1 MSETERRPGAAE
13 TSAAAADDARF
24 TLLTTAR
31 DNAEGAFIESVL
43 RGENIPYITRPHSRE
58 SWNRVMMGFDLAAST
73 FSCPRI
79 SLTTR
84 LLCLP
89 LRMMRRSAPT
99 PTTEKTNNVR
109 IQRNTALQV
118 R

>member
-43 RGENIPYITRPHSRE
+43 RGKNIPYVTRPHSRE
-58 SWNRVMMGFDLAAST
+58 SWNRVMMGFDLGGID
-73 FSCPRI
+73 FFVP
-79 SLTTR
+79 
-84 LLCLP
+84 
-89 LRMMRRSAPT
+89 
-99 PTTEKTNNVR
+99 
-109 IQRNTALQV
+109 
-118 R
+118 

>member
-43 RGENIPYITRPHSRE
+43 RGENT
-58 SWNRVMMGFDLAAST
+58 
-73 FSCPRI
+73 RI
-79 SLTTR
+79 SHARTR
-84 LLCLP
+84 
-89 LRMMRRSAPT
+89 A
-99 PTTEKTNNVR
+99 KAG
-109 IQRNTALQV
+109 TAS
-118 R
+118 

>member
-13 TSAAAADDARF
+13 TPAAAADDARF

-58 SWNRVMMGFDLAAST
+58 SWNRVMMGFDLGGIDFFVPEDILDDAAA
-73 FSCPRI
+73 
-79 SLTTR
+79 
-84 LLCLP
+84 LL
-89 LRMMRRSAPT
+89 APADDAEECADT
-99 PTTEKTNNVR
+99 DDGENE
-109 IQRNTALQV
+109 
-118 R
+118 